1 MNLDKLDVAIA
12 WIEANPQLH
21 DQADPFAKR
30 ECGTTMCL
38 AGVLCFLDGWEP
50 DWDVGFNGELSYGVR
65 KDGADRNATE
75 CAREILGAD
84 AQQKNDLFFVADN
97 LAEIQALRDEYAAAR
112 AET

>member
-1 MNLDKLDVAIA
+1 MNLDKLDAAIA

-30 ECGTTMCL
+30 ACGTTMCL
-38 AGVLCFLDGWEP
+38 AGVLCFLDGWVP
-50 DWDVGFNGELSYGVR
+50 DWEHGFNGELSYGVL
-65 KDGADRNATE
+65 KDAVARNAME
-75 CAREILGAD
+75 CAREILGATD
-84 AQQKNDLFFVADN
+84 QQKNALFFAADN